1 MKTILT
7 VSIFFITCFTSLAVT
22 RTAVGNSGQGWNNA
36 SNWNPVGV
44 PQNGDTVNIP
54 AGLTLSV
61 KTNIYNNTPNLVIR
75 VHGTLNFSSGGKL
88 DLGNNSKII
97 VYTTGRITTA
107 GTPSETIKIGNVTK
121 YKGNSDGTIVGP
133 AYTDSFSGVS
143 PSGFSLSILPVKFQ
157 SFMVKLNGLRQAQLN
172 WTVSDESQ
180 IAGYTVEKST
190 DARTWKQVNIQAANN
205 SSQSVKTYS
214 ETDSFLSA
222 GTTYYRVKAE
232 GNNGETFYSK
242 TELVEQRSVKGFTI
256 YPNPVSSKLRMSLD
270 PSTIQ
275 GAVTITLYSSNSTKI
290 EQLHYD
296 RLPANVEMN
305 VSHLPKGMYRVV
317 LTDAAGTKQDQ
328 SVIIY

>member
-7 VSIFFITCFTSLAVT
+7 VSFVLIACCSSIAAI
-22 RTAVGNSGQGWNNA
+22 RTAVGNAGQGWNNA
-36 SNWNPVGV
+36 SNWSPAVV
-44 PQNGDTVNIP
+44 PQNGDTVDIP
-54 AGLTLSV
+54 VGLTLSV
-61 KTNIYNNTPNLVIR
+61 KTNIYNNTPNLIIR

-88 DLGNNSKII
+88 DLGNSSKII
-97 VYTTGRITTA
+97 VYTNGSITTA

-133 AYTDSFSGVS
+133 AYTDSFSGAS
-143 PSGFSLSILPVKFQ
+143 PSGFSLSILPVKFE
-157 SFMVKLNGLRQAQLN
+157 SFMVKLNGLRQVQLN

-190 DARTWKQVNIQAANN
+190 DARTWKQVNKQPANN
-205 SSQSVKTYS
+205 RSQNLKTYS
-214 ETDSFLSA
+214 ETDSFLST
-222 GTTYYRVKAE
+222 GTTYYRVIAE
-232 GNNGETFYSK
+232 GKNGETFYSK

-256 YPNPVSSKLRMSLD
+256 YPNPVSSKLRMRLD
-270 PSTIQ
+270 PSAMQ
-275 GAVTITLYSSNSTKI
+275 GAITITLYSSNSTKTA
-290 EQLHYD
+290 QLHYD